1 MNRRVVRGMLP
12 RKTAR
17 GKQAI
22 LKLKVVEGIPKPFDK
37 MKRQVVPS
45 ALRALRLMPGRKY
58 TNLGELAHLVG
69 WKYRDLI
76 TKLEDKRK
84 AESNTFYLHKK
95 QAKKL
100 QEKATKSIKLNESSQ
115 QILAKFGYN

>member
-1 MNRRVVRGMLP
+1 MHRRVVRGMLP

-17 GKQAI
+17 GKQAL
-22 LKLKVVEGIPKPFDK
+22 LKLKVVEGIPAPFDK

-76 TKLEDKRK
+76 NKLEEKRK
-84 AESNTFYLHKK
+84 TESNSFFLQKR

-100 QEKATKSIKLNESSQ
+100 QAKATKSVQLDESSQ